1 MKNNKPLLTTS
12 NTMLATVITLLL
24 LATIIT
30 MGMLTPLVAKLASG
44 VEISLAP
51 EYFNDRAAI
60 PTLAIV
66 LLLSTCMLIG
76 YSSRKNIALIIAG
89 SAILSIIF
97 AIISPF
103 KNTPMDIS
111 VPILTIAI
119 VATFYKISRS
129 WNPDISK
136 AIRGTSAH
144 LIHLGI
150 LFILLG
156 IVLSSNMKV
165 EDSQVIITGETAG
178 FEGQKYE
185 IMLKSMNSYYEGEP
199 YQDKPAS
206 SYTTDIDFDVYK
218 NGNYFKSGQV
228 KYITDFKW
236 GQTYTTTYINRGLT
250 EELFIAPRVID
261 EKKGELDVYMRTVPF
276 INFLW
281 GGMYLMVIGIMALG
295 IIEYRLDSRS
305 LASGINASPVSK
317 NAKLNI
323 SKKPGSDEK
332 YEKMLD
338 KELEKR
344 RAKRSMKK

>member
-44 VEISLAP
+44 IEISLAP
-51 EYFNDRAAI
+51 EYFNDRTAI
-60 PTLAIV
+60 PTLAII

-76 YSSRKNIALIIAG
+76 YSSRKNIALIVAG
-89 SAILSIIF
+89 SAIISIFF
-97 AIISPF
+97 AIVSPF
-103 KNTPMDIS
+103 GNTPMDVS
-111 VPILTIAI
+111 VPMLTIAI
-119 VATFYKISRS
+119 IATFYKISRS
-129 WNPDISK
+129 GNKDITK
-136 AIRGTSAH
+136 MIRGTSAH

-165 EDSQVIITGETAG
+165 EDSQVINTGDTAV
-178 FEGQKYE
+178 FEGQHYE
-185 IMLKSMNSYYEGEP
+185 LMLRSMNSHYQGEP

-206 SYTTDIDFDVYK
+206 SYVTDIDFDVYK
-218 NGNYFKSGQV
+218 NGKIYKTGQV

-236 GQTYTTTYINRGLT
+236 GQTYTTTYIHRGLT

-261 EKKGELDVYMRTVPF
+261 EKNGELDVYMRTVPY

-281 GGMYLMVIGIMALG
+281 GGMYLMIIGIIALG
-295 IIEYRLDSRS
+295 IAEYKADTKVLSPTTNTNTAIKS
-305 LASGINASPVSK
+305 EKKQSSGNLK
-317 NAKLNI
+317 GDK
-323 SKKPGSDEK
+323 K
-332 YEKMLD
+332 YEKLLD
-338 KELEKR
+338 KELEER
-344 RAKRSMKK
+344 RAIRSRK

>member
-30 MGMLTPLVAKLASG
+30 IGMLTPLVAKLVTGA
-44 VEISLAP
+44 EISLAP
-51 EYFNDRAAI
+51 EYFNNRATF
-60 PTLAIV
+60 PTLAMI

-76 YSSRKNIALIIAG
+76 YSSRKNVALIVAG
-89 SAILSIIF
+89 SAVISIIS
-97 AIISPF
+97 ALISPF
-103 KNTPMDIS
+103 GNTPMDIS
-111 VPILTIAI
+111 IPILTIAVI
-119 VATFYKISRS
+119 STFYKISRS

-136 AIRGTSAH
+136 TIRVTSAH

-156 IVLSSNMKV
+156 IVLSSNMKM
-165 EDSQVIITGETAG
+165 EDSQVITTGETTK
-178 FEGQKYE
+178 FEGQNYE
-185 IMLKSMNSYYEGEP
+185 IMLKSMDSHYQGEP

-206 SYTTDIDFDVYK
+206 SYTTEIDFDIYK
-218 NGNYFKSGQV
+218 NGKYFKSGQV

-295 IIEYRLDSRS
+295 IIEYRNDSKS
-305 LASGINASPVSK
+305 LTTSTSHVVKREQNKANYQ
-317 NAKLNI
+317 NT
-323 SKKPGSDEK
+323 DEK
-332 YEKMLD
+332 YEKILEN
-338 KELEKR
+338 ELEKR
-344 RAKRSMKK
+344 RARRSMKK